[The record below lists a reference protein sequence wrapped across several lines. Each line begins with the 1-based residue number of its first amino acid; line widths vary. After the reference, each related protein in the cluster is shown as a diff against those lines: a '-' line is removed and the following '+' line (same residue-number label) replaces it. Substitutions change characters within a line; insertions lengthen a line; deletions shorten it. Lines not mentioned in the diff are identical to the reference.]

1 MFYANK
7 LEWRTNALKKYNFL
21 TSRVTSRSIM
31 LYSGGKLI
39 AIFDRTKN
47 QGVIF
52 SRVQA
57 PDENPAQNQPR
68 LLGRG

>member
-1 MFYANK
+1 MTYTNK
-7 LEWRTNALKKYNFL
+7 LEWRVAALKKYNCL
-21 TSRVTSRSIM
+21 TSKVSSRNIM

-52 SRVQA
+52 
-57 PDENPAQNQPR
+57 
-68 LLGRG
+68 

>member
-1 MFYANK
+1 MTYTNK
-7 LEWRTNALKKYNFL
+7 LEWRTKAIKKYKFL
-21 TSRVTSRSIM
+21 TSRVTSRNIM

-52 SRVQA
+52 
-57 PDENPAQNQPR
+57 
-68 LLGRG
+68 

>member
-1 MFYANK
+1 MIYANK
-7 LEWRTNALKKYNFL
+7 LEWYTNALKKYNFL

-52 SRVQA
+52 
-57 PDENPAQNQPR
+57 
-68 LLGRG
+68 